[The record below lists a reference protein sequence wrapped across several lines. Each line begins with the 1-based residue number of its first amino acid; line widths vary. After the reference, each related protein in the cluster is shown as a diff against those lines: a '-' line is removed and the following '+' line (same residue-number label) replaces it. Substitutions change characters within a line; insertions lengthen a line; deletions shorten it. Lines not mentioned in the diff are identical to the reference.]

1 MTDLAAAELGN
12 RQSSQSLV
20 FLTYMDNI
28 YELLKFCPCCGS
40 PTLRETFVCRF
51 EGTLFSAS
59 GSCLRGC
66 DFSWNSQPTLS
77 SAHSNRSGLGD
88 FQLASAMALC
98 GSTYAV
104 MRSVADC
111 IRMSMFSHTTYDAIQ
126 RQYLAPA
133 VFSAWHAQQTVL
145 LQEMVQKP
153 SVRLAGD
160 GRSDS
165 PGFSAKYMTYT
176 LLDSDSGYV
185 VMGRVVQ
192 LGQEASSSV
201 GMEKVGLES
210 CLDELL
216 QFGVPVSVLTTDR
229 SPSVIH
235 LMKMKYSDVDHQHDI
250 WHISKSEETVSCSK

>member
-1 MTDLAAAELGN
+1 MTDLAAAESGN
-12 RQSSQSLV
+12 GQSSQSLV

-133 VFSAWHAQQTVL
+133 NFSAWHAQQTVL

-160 GRSDS
+160 GVPIHPDS
-165 PGFSAKYMTYT
+165 
-176 LLDSDSGYV
+176 
-185 VMGRVVQ
+185 Q
-192 LGQEASSSV
+192 
-201 GMEKVGLES
+201 
-210 CLDELL
+210 
-216 QFGVPVSVLTTDR
+216 
-229 SPSVIH
+229 PS
-235 LMKMKYSDVDHQHDI
+235 
-250 WHISKSEETVSCSK
+250 T